1 VSEQASADTS
11 AAPAPTVQPPK
22 RGRYPQT
29 ALALVGAIIGCLAIV
44 AFLILVVVRPDGGSR
59 PASDWHA
66 VAEQVAAEYGAIVID
81 PQLPE
86 GWSAN
91 YARLTR
97 GEEADTWEIGFLSP
111 AEGYVGFVQYLGEP
125 GAALPD
131 TLGESAGTWQVGGR
145 VWEVFDQ
152 RALDPT
158 GNDAFAIVADLSS
171 STVLLHGSAGD
182 DDFLVIADAVAEASR

>member
-1 VSEQASADTS
+1 MSQPASTS
-11 AAPAPTVQPPK
+11 ASPAPATQPPK

-44 AFLILVVVRPDGGSR
+44 AFLVLVVVRPDGGSR
-59 PASDWHA
+59 PAADWHA
-66 VAEQVAAEYGAIVID
+66 VAEQVAAEYGSVVID

-86 GWSAN
+86 GWTAN

-97 GEEADTWEIGFLSP
+97 GEDADTWEIGFLSP
-111 AEGYVGFVQYLGEP
+111 AQGYVGFVQYLGEP
-125 GAALPD
+125 GAVLPD

-158 GNDAFAIVADLSS
+158 SNYAIAIATDASS
-171 STVLLHGSAGD
+171 STVLLHGSASD
-182 DDFLVIADAVAEASR
+182 DDLHVVAGAVAEASR